1 MKSLFQSNISW
12 LMFLYIFTGLL
23 TYAMEEN
30 KTGVDHNYT
39 VNKLQHNFTKL
50 MKNPQKYVEF
60 YLNTDDTLKNSD
72 YADSNAG
79 GLYKLLPYYQKINI
93 LDEKENYAIKWCQ
106 YKKKYQLV
114 KVNPFGDPPF
124 NAKQTNIPTSFD
136 AEPIATFL
144 QGDQFSRLTNADIKA
159 YTTYEQMKL
168 VVKMLSEENKQL
180 KIHIGEK
187 KTKFNAYDLEKKE
200 IIDNANKLIE
210 TKTEENE
217 RLVEEVEKLKSNLKE
232 KEKENK
238 DLEKQKGGLEYKLS
252 QEKEFEKKFL
262 ILEKETKPLKD
273 IIKKYD
279 TKFKKLE
286 TTLNKFEV
294 NASELEKQLK
304 KQIDQNTVLQFD
316 RSSFKNYELKN
327 AKETRKMA
335 QEIETQ
341 RSDMKINDNRS
352 KNIISKKDEQIEI
365 LKEKLTNLENVEMKI
380 FLEEK
385 NAEMIKVKEDALQ
398 LALKQ
403 NIRIEVLE
411 ENLTNLQKQIEK
423 LKK

>member
-1 MKSLFQSNISW
+1 MI
-12 LMFLYIFTGLL
+12 
-23 TYAMEEN
+23 
-30 KTGVDHNYT
+30 
-39 VNKLQHNFTKL
+39 
-50 MKNPQKYVEF
+50 
-60 YLNTDDTLKNSD
+60 LK
-72 YADSNAG
+72 
-79 GLYKLLPYYQKINI
+79 
-93 LDEKENYAIKWCQ
+93 
-106 YKKKYQLV
+106 
-114 KVNPFGDPPF
+114 
-124 NAKQTNIPTSFD
+124 
-136 AEPIATFL
+136 
-144 QGDQFSRLTNADIKA
+144 
-159 YTTYEQMKL
+159 
-168 VVKMLSEENKQL
+168 
-180 KIHIGEK
+180 
-187 KTKFNAYDLEKKE
+187 KKE